1 MTASE
6 NTPTLSDD
14 TREKIEGLIQ
24 QSRVVL
30 FMKGTPQAPMCGFSS
45 KTIGLLDSVLD
56 DYTSVDVLEDQ
67 EVREGI
73 KVFGNWPTIP
83 QLYIDGELVGGC
95 DIVTAMFNSNELHDM
110 LGVEA
115 PDRTPP
121 EVTIT
126 DAAAEKILE
135 AMAGHEGIGLHFA
148 IDAGWQSKFNVAP
161 AEGHEIKVEANG
173 ITLLFDLASAQRAQG
188 AVIDWVTTMQ
198 GEGLT
203 INLPQAPKPVNQ
215 MGVDELKNN
224 LDNNSVI
231 LIDVRGS
238 EERGLA
244 SLDAARPMDGGTM
257 QHIEAMPKDT
267 ALAFICHVGNRS
279 QVAAEHF
286 RKQGFS
292 NVSNVV
298 GGIDAWAKEID
309 PSVPQYGGYK

>member
-1 MTASE
+1 MSL
-6 NTPTLSDD
+6 NDSI
-14 TREKIEGLIQ
+14 REKIENLVQ
-24 QSRVVL
+24 QNRVVL

-45 KTIGLLDSVLD
+45 KTVGLLDSVLNN
-56 DYTSVDVLEDQ
+56 YTSVDVLEDQ
-67 EVREGI
+67 EIREGI

-95 DIVTAMFNSNELHDM
+95 DIITAMFNSSELHDM

-126 DAAAEKILE
+126 DAAALKILE

-148 IDAGWQSKFNVAP
+148 VDASWQSQFNVAP
-161 AEGHEIKVEANG
+161 AEGHEIKVEVNG
-173 ITLLFDLASAQRAQG
+173 ITLLFDLASAQRANG
-188 AVIDWVTTMQ
+188 AVIDWVETMQ

-203 INLPQAPKPVNQ
+203 INLPQAPKPVKQ
-215 MGVDELKNN
+215 MSVAELKTN

-238 EERGLA
+238 EERALA
-244 SLDAARPMDGGTM
+244 SLAAARSMDGGTM
-257 QHIEAMPKDT
+257 KEIEAMPKDT

-292 NVSNVV
+292 NVSNVA
-298 GGIDAWAKEID
+298 GGIDAWSKEID
-309 PSVPQYGGYK
+309 PSVPEYGGFK

>member
-1 MTASE
+1 MTTSE
-6 NTPTLSDD
+6 STLSDS
-14 TREKIEGLIQ
+14 TREKIDNLVKNN
-24 QSRVVL
+24 RVVL
-30 FMKGTPQAPMCGFSS
+30 FLKGTPEAPMCGFSS

-56 DYTSVDVLEDQ
+56 DYASVDVLEDSDI
-67 EVREGI
+67 REGI
-73 KVFGNWPTIP
+73 KVYGNWPTIP

-95 DIVTAMFNSNELHDM
+95 DIITAMFNNCELHDM

-126 DAAAEKILE
+126 DAAAEKIRE
-135 AMAGHEGIGLHFA
+135 SMAGHEGIGLHFA
-148 IDAGWQSKFNVAP
+148 IDAGWQSQFNLAP

-173 ITLLFDLASAQRAQG
+173 ITLLFDLASAQRARG
-188 AVIDWVTTMQ
+188 VVVDWVTTMQ

-203 INLPQAPKPVNQ
+203 IHLPQAPKPVNQ
-215 MGVDELKNN
+215 MSVTDLKTR

-231 LIDVRGS
+231 LIDVRGA
-238 EERGLA
+238 EEQKLA
-244 SLDAARPMDGGTM
+244 SLEAARPMDHGTM
-257 QHIEAMPKDT
+257 QDIGAMPKET

-292 NVSNVV
+292 NTSNVV
-298 GGIDAWAKEID
+298 GGINAWAKEID
-309 PSVPQYGGYK
+309 PSVPTYGGYK

>member
-1 MTASE
+1 MS
-6 NTPTLSDD
+6 LSDS
-14 TREKIEGLIQ
+14 TREQIENIIQ
-24 QSRVVL
+24 KDRVVL

-45 KTIGLLDSVLD
+45 KTVGLLDSILS
-56 DYTSVDVLEDQ
+56 DYASVDVLEDQ
-67 EVREGI
+67 AIREGI

-95 DIVTAMFNSNELHDM
+95 DIVSAMFNSCELHDM

-126 DAAAEKILE
+126 DAAAEKIRE
-135 AMAGHEGIGLHFA
+135 AMAGHEGIGLHFG
-148 IDAGWQSKFNVAP
+148 IDANWQSTFNVAP
-161 AEGHEIKVEANG
+161 AEGHEVKVEANG
-173 ITLLFDLASAQRAQG
+173 ITFLFDLASAQRAKG
-188 AVIDWVTTMQ
+188 AVIDWKVSME

-203 INLPQAPKPVNQ
+203 INLPQAPKPVMQ
-215 MGVDELKNN
+215 MNVEELKQA
-224 LDNNSVI
+224 LDKDSVI
-231 LIDVRGS
+231 LIDVRGK

-244 SLDAARPMDGGTM
+244 SIAAAKPMEGGLM
-257 QHIEAMPKDT
+257 QEIEAMPKDT

-292 NVSNVV
+292 NVSNVA
-298 GGIDAWAKEID
+298 GGIDAWAKQID
-309 PSVPQYGGYK
+309 SSVSTYGGYN

>member
-1 MTASE
+1 MS
-6 NTPTLSDD
+6 LSDS
-14 TREKIEGLIQ
+14 TREQIENIIQ
-24 QSRVVL
+24 KDRVVL

-45 KTIGLLDSVLD
+45 KTVGFLDSILS

-67 EVREGI
+67 EIREGI

-95 DIVTAMFNSNELHDM
+95 DIVSAMFNSCELHDM

-126 DAAAEKILE
+126 DAAAEKIRE
-135 AMAGHEGIGLHFA
+135 AMEGHEGIGLHFG
-148 IDAGWQSKFNVAP
+148 IDASWQSTFNVAP
-161 AEGHEIKVEANG
+161 AEGHEVKVVANG
-173 ITLLFDLASAQRAQG
+173 ITFLFDLASAQRANG
-188 AVIDWVTTMQ
+188 AVIDWKASME

-203 INLPQAPKPVNQ
+203 INLPQAPKPVVQ
-215 MGVDELKNN
+215 MNVEELKQA
-224 LDNNSVI
+224 LDNDSVI
-231 LIDVRGS
+231 LIDVRGK
-238 EERGLA
+238 EERDLA
-244 SLDAARPMDGGTM
+244 SIVAAKPMEGGLM
-257 QHIEAMPKDT
+257 QQIEAMPKDT

-292 NVSNVV
+292 NVSNVA
-298 GGIDAWAKEID
+298 GGIDAWAKQID
-309 PSVPQYGGYK
+309 SSVSTYGGYN

>member
-1 MTASE
+1 M
-6 NTPTLSDD
+6 TLSDT
-14 TREKIEGLIQ
+14 TRQKIEDQIQ
-24 QSRVVL
+24 QNRVVL
-30 FMKGTPQAPMCGFSS
+30 FMKGTPEAPMCGFSS
-45 KTIGLLDSVLD
+45 KTVGLLDSVLD

-67 EVREGI
+67 DIREGI

-83 QLYIDGELVGGC
+83 QLYIEGELVGGC

-148 IDAGWQSKFNVAP
+148 IDANWQSQFNVAP

-173 ITLLFDLASAQRAQG
+173 ITLFFDLASAQRARG
-188 AVIDWVTTMQ
+188 VVIDWVETMQ
-198 GEGLT
+198 GAGLT
-203 INLPQAPKPVNQ
+203 IHLPEAPEPVRQ
-215 MGVDELKNN
+215 MSVEDLK
-224 LDNNSVI
+224 LGLENNSVI

-238 EERGLA
+238 EERALA
-244 SLDAARPMDGGTM
+244 SLEAARIIDGSTM
-257 QHIEAMPKDT
+257 QEIEAMPKDT

-298 GGIDAWAKEID
+298 GGIDAWSQQID
-309 PSVPQYGGYK
+309 PSVPRYKGYN

>member
-1 MTASE
+1 MSL
-6 NTPTLSDD
+6 NDSI
-14 TREKIEGLIQ
+14 REKIENLVQ
-24 QSRVVL
+24 QNRVVL

-45 KTIGLLDSVLD
+45 KTVGLLDSVLNN
-56 DYTSVDVLEDQ
+56 YTSVDVLEDQ
-67 EVREGI
+67 EIREGI

-95 DIVTAMFNSNELHDM
+95 DIITAMFNSSELHDM

-115 PDRTPP
+115 PDLTPP

-126 DAAAEKILE
+126 DAAALKILE

-148 IDAGWQSKFNVAP
+148 VDASWQSQFNVAP
-161 AEGHEIKVEANG
+161 AEGHEIKVEVNG
-173 ITLLFDLASAQRAQG
+173 ITLLFDLASAQRANG
-188 AVIDWVTTMQ
+188 AVIDWVETMQ

-203 INLPQAPKPVNQ
+203 INLPQAPKPVKQ
-215 MGVDELKNN
+215 MSVAELKTN

-238 EERGLA
+238 EERALA
-244 SLDAARPMDGGTM
+244 SLAAARSMDGGTM
-257 QHIEAMPKDT
+257 KEIEAMPKDT

-292 NVSNVV
+292 NVSNVA
-298 GGIDAWAKEID
+298 GGIDAWSKEID
-309 PSVPQYGGYK
+309 PSVPEYGGFK

>member
-1 MTASE
+1 M
-6 NTPTLSDD
+6 TLSDT

-30 FMKGTPQAPMCGFSS
+30 FMKGTPKAPMCGFSS
-45 KTIGLLDSVLD
+45 KTVGLLDSVLD

-148 IDAGWQSKFNVAP
+148 VDANWQSEFNVAP
-161 AEGHEIKVEANG
+161 AEGHEIKVEVNG
-173 ITLLFDLASAQRAQG
+173 ITLFFDLASAQRARG
-188 AVIDWVTTMQ
+188 VVIDWVETMQ
-198 GEGLT
+198 GAGLT
-203 INLPQAPKPVNQ
+203 IHLPEAPEPVRQ
-215 MGVDELKNN
+215 MSVADLKLN
-224 LDNNSVI
+224 LDKNSVI

-238 EERGLA
+238 EERALA
-244 SLDAARPMDGGTM
+244 SLEAAKIIDGSTM
-257 QHIEAMPKDT
+257 QEIEALPKDT

-298 GGIDAWAKEID
+298 GGIDAWSQEID
-309 PSVPQYGGYK
+309 SSVPRYKGYS

>member
-1 MTASE
+1 M
-6 NTPTLSDD
+6 TLSDN

-24 QSRVVL
+24 QNRVVL
-30 FMKGTPQAPMCGFSS
+30 FMKGTPKEPMCGFSS
-45 KTIGLLDSVLD
+45 KTVGLLDSILN

-67 EVREGI
+67 EIREGI

-135 AMAGHEGIGLHFA
+135 AMSGHEGIGLHFA
-148 IDAGWQSKFNVAP
+148 VDASWQSQFNVAP

-173 ITLLFDLASAQRAQG
+173 ITLLFDLASAQRARG
-188 AVIDWVTTMQ
+188 AVIDWVESMQ

-203 INLPQAPKPVNQ
+203 IKLPEAPEPVKQ
-215 MGVDELKNN
+215 MNVTELKQN
-224 LDNNSVI
+224 LDNDAVI

-238 EERGLA
+238 EERALA
-244 SLDAARPMDGGTM
+244 SLDAARIMDGGTM
-257 QHIEAMPKDT
+257 QAIEAMPKDT

-292 NVSNVV
+292 NVSNVA
-298 GGIDAWAKEID
+298 GGIDAWSQQVD
-309 PSVPQYGGYK
+309 TTVPRYKGYN